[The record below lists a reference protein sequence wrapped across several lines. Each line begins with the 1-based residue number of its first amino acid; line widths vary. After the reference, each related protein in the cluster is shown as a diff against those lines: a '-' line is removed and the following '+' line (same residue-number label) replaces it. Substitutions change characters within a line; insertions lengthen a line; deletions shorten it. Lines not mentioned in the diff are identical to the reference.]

1 LIKNKIFNKSKP
13 MQLKI
18 KLLRQVPLP
27 AYGRAGDAALDLRAV
42 LEAPLTLAP
51 GERTEVPSGV
61 AMAIPAGFVG
71 LIFPRGGWGN
81 KGLHLGNVTGV
92 IDSNYRGEIML
103 NLVNNGPTTLTI
115 NPLDRVMQLAIMP
128 VATCTP
134 VAVTELD
141 ETNRG
146 DGRYGSSGVV

>member
-1 LIKNKIFNKSKP
+1 

-18 KLLRQVPLP
+18 KLLREVPLP

-42 LEAPLTLAP
+42 IDAPLTLAP
-51 GERTEVPSGV
+51 GERAEVPSGV
-61 AMAIPAGFVG
+61 ALAIPTGFVG
-71 LIFPRGGWGN
+71 LVFPRGGWGN

-103 NLVNNGPTTLTI
+103 NLINNGPASLTI

-128 VATCTP
+128 VVACQP
-134 VAVTELD
+134 LAVTELD
-141 ETNRG
+141 ATHRG
-146 DGRYGSSGVV
+146 DGKYGSSGVH